1 MKRIARIAALG
12 VCVPGLAGA
21 IGSASAQSA
30 NAPDESAQR
39 TSVNISPGEDSHTL
53 HVYANLIQIP
63 VLVLGPGREPVAPIA
78 ADRFRVSIDGGP
90 RYKVRHVRIE
100 GDDPISLAIF
110 LDLRGPVDDLM
121 QNIDVAM
128 TGLVPLSLHPRD
140 HVSIYGLGC
149 DLERSADDVAVAKAA
164 LQFGVDALLKKRV
177 QWKQERPKIACK
189 DEWRLWDA
197 LGIVVQELSQ
207 VPGRRVILAVTNGE
221 DRGSRLKWKQIMQF
235 AQAKGVAVFGIENQ
249 MYPLFVHSFQREDPF
264 DALCQLSGGL
274 VMWANG
280 DTLAEKLVQFVT
292 MVRGRY
298 IVQFPRPYNSTAGSH
313 NLAVTIEKSDDF
325 IRSAGISVPIP
336 DPALMTDPTT
346 VPSDPSLTPQEGKR
360 RILPQK

>member
-1 MKRIARIAALG
+1 MAVLG
-12 VCVPGLAGA
+12 VCVLGLAGA
-21 IGSASAQSA
+21 VGSASAQTA
-30 NAPDESAQR
+30 TAPGEPAQGL
-39 TSVNISPGEDSHTL
+39 SVNISPGEDSHTL

-63 VLVLGPGREPVAPIA
+63 VLVLGPRLEPVAPIA

-90 RYKVRHVRIE
+90 RYKVRHVRLE

-121 QNIDVAM
+121 QNIDLAM
-128 TGLVPLSLHPRD
+128 AELAPLSLHPKD

-149 DLERSADDVAVAKAA
+149 DLERSADDVTVTKAA
-164 LQFGVDALLKKRV
+164 LQGGVDALLKKRM
-177 QWKQERPKIACK
+177 QWKQERPKIECK
-189 DEWRLWDA
+189 DEWHLWDT
-197 LGIVVQELSQ
+197 LGFVVQEMSQ
-207 VPGRRVILAVTNGE
+207 VPGRRVILVVTNGE
-221 DRGSRLKWKQIMQF
+221 DRGSHVQSKLLTQF
-235 AQAKGVAVFGIENQ
+235 AQSKGVAVFGIESQ
-249 MYPLFVHSFQREDPF
+249 TYLHLAGGFQYEDPL

-274 VMWANG
+274 VVRATT
-280 DTLAEKLVQFVT
+280 DTLAEKLVRFVT

-346 VPSDPSLTPQEGKR
+346 VPSDPSLTPQQGKR
-360 RILPQK
+360 RILPKN